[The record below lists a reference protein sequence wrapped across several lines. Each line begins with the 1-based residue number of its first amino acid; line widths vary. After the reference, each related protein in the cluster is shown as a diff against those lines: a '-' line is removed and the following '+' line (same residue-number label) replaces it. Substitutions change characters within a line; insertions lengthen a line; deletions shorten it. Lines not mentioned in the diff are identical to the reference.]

1 MDFKF
6 YVTLNEMYETL
17 GEGFDGTLQSLSEG
31 VITDEFAAFN
41 QLDEDF
47 KDLDAAEFAAKNNA
61 EWITTKGGHKV
72 CITKGK
78 DPTII
83 SGKFKGTKLKNMKF
97 KASELF
103 GRVKNKIKDKVKNVT
118 DKVKDKRYK
127 KAIVK
132 NDWEDPD
139 LDNLPDHDV
148 TNSDKFIS
156 HGRMRPDYRKYDG
169 IDVRH
174 LKDVKDE
181 DLNKID
187 KVAKSKYGW
196 EEGNIKSAIAKSIN
210 KHFNKKK
217 GMKDTTQD
225 HFNHEFDSYY
235 NKDYNADKR
244 RGTQKYEKALKDAES
259 KEHIGKRTNDHL
271 KFKGSKGYWKNAKT
285 VGDMDKEVL
294 KDPTAKDARKRDD
307 DIKYAKSDLL
317 RARHTRNG
325 DKESRRKE
333 KVPRGL
339 SDDQIRVLRWMQSHI
354 R

>member
-17 GEGFDGTLQSLSEG
+17 GEGFDSTLQSLSEG

-61 EWITTKGGHKV
+61 EWITTKGGHHV

-97 KASELF
+97 KASEIF
-103 GRVKNKIKDKVKNVT
+103 GRVKNKVKDKVKNVT
-118 DKVKDKRYK
+118 GKIADKRYK
-127 KAIVK
+127 RAIEK
-132 NDWEDPD
+132 NDLEDPD

-156 HGRMRPDYRKYDG
+156 HDRMRPDYRKYDG

-187 KVAKSKYGW
+187 KVANSKYGW
-196 EEGNIKSAIAKSIN
+196 EERNIKSAIAKSIN

-235 NKDYNADKR
+235 NKDYNIEKR
-244 RGTQKYEKALKDAES
+244 QKTQKYEKALKDAES

-307 DIKYAKSDLL
+307 DIKYTKADLSN
-317 RARHTRNG
+317 ARHTKNG

-339 SDDQIRVLRWMQSHI
+339 TDHQIRVLRWMQSNN

>member
-6 YVTLNEMYETL
+6 YVALDEMREAL
-17 GEGFDGTLQSLSEG
+17 GEGFDSTLQSLSEG

-41 QLDEDF
+41 HLDEDF

-61 EWITTKGGHKV
+61 EWVTTKGGHKV
-72 CITKGK
+72 CITKDK

-103 GRVKNKIKDKVKNVT
+103 SRVKNKIKDKVKNVT
-118 DKVKDKRYK
+118 DKVKDRHYK

-148 TNSDKFIS
+148 TNSGKFIS
-156 HGRMRPDYRKYDG
+156 HGEMRPDYKKYDG

-196 EEGNIKSAIAKSIN
+196 EKSNIKSAIAKSIN

-225 HFNHEFDSYY
+225 NFNHEYDSYFNKGY
-235 NKDYNADKR
+235 NEIKR
-244 RGTQKYEKALKDAES
+244 HETQKYEKALKDAES

-271 KFKGSKGYWKNAKT
+271 KFKGSR
-285 VGDMDKEVL
+285 
-294 KDPTAKDARKRDD
+294 DARKRDD
-307 DIKYAKSDLL
+307 DIEDAKLDLL

-333 KVPRGL
+333 KVPKRFT
-339 SDDQIRVLRWMQSHI
+339 DDLIRSEF
-354 R
+354 